1 MVLSFALWLAVV
13 AIGASET
20 RGGKSENALGHI
32 VVTGRILSNVGMPV
46 PGALVQAGVMTVN
59 SDVDGMFR
67 IILGP
72 QASKVFVSASG
83 FLPQQVYLVTDTD
96 SEIEIQLD
104 PAPETTVTVTAQ
116 PEVSDASGR
125 TFDSS
130 ELPTKIPGPG
140 APVTVPGLPVMTAS
154 GGVKAPQYFAP
165 GVAGDHGE
173 PIAQYVEVGDFL
185 FPNNLPANAHGNGF
199 ADPNLLIS
207 TQVASVTVD
216 GGAFDVRHGNNAVDV
231 ATAYRLQPQVSNFLG
246 LSGDSRN
253 FDITSGLSLRDGW
266 VSLETNFG
274 DGYLRRPEERK
285 QFKLNGEQV
294 FNFGHHTLTL
304 FGAGYY
310 GSSRV
315 PGLVPIDLNLP
326 DETIDPRQS
335 DRTQTELLVASDRW
349 QLSQARH
356 VNLAGYFRTYGLN
369 LLSNFGDGLIRQS
382 EFRTVAGG
390 NASYAQTIGRWISLD
405 AGVDLRRDAPTNSQL
420 EHLDATGNFT
430 PVTRDDLIIS
440 DVGLYATVNGTFG
453 RFISFSA
460 GVRHD
465 QVNFTDTSNLPPFY
479 SLHSSDGVT
488 SPKGS
493 LTLHANRQA
502 WLPIVT
508 LQYGEGFHTNDP
520 RIVGVGPRST
530 VAVSRAY
537 QLTATEY
544 VKGAE
549 VRVALARVSNSQEL
563 AKIDADTGLTEDL
576 GPSLVRSLTVSARR
590 KFRGGTIQGS
600 FARATAKERL
610 RGMDVPEAPR
620 LIWDLYG
627 TTDRLPMKLRVSAG
641 FSYVGER
648 PLGDGFVAV
657 PVHELSGSLERS
669 LHDGRITVGGQFVIG
684 GGFTGQTLQQDSAG
698 IEQIVGVRNASRV
711 GATVRFNLARR

>member
-1 MVLSFALWLAVV
+1 
-13 AIGASET
+13 
-20 RGGKSENALGHI
+20 
-32 VVTGRILSNVGMPV
+32 
-46 PGALVQAGVMTVN
+46 
-59 SDVDGMFR
+59 
-67 IILGP
+67 
-72 QASKVFVSASG
+72 
-83 FLPQQVYLVTDTD
+83 
-96 SEIEIQLD
+96 
-104 PAPETTVTVTAQ
+104 
-116 PEVSDASGR
+116 
-125 TFDSS
+125 
-130 ELPTKIPGPG
+130 
-140 APVTVPGLPVMTAS
+140 MTAS

-173 PIAQYVEVGDFL
+173 PIAQYIEVGDFL

-207 TQVASVTVD
+207 TQVATVTVD

-231 ATAYRLQPQVSNFLG
+231 ATAYGLQPRVSNFLA

-253 FDITSGLSLRDGW
+253 FDFTGGLSLRDGW
-266 VSLETNFG
+266 ISVETNFG

-294 FNFGHHTLTL
+294 FNFGRHAISL

-310 GSSRV
+310 GSSRI
-315 PGLVPIDLNLP
+315 PGLVPIDLSLP

-335 DRTQTELLVASDRW
+335 DRTQTEFLVASDRW
-349 QLSQARH
+349 QISQTRH

-382 EFRTVAGG
+382 EFRTVGGG
-390 NASYAQTIGRWISLD
+390 NASYGQTIGHGIWVDTGL
-405 AGVDLRRDAPTNSQL
+405 DLRRDAPKNSQL
-420 EHLDATGNFT
+420 EHLDADGNFV
-430 PVTRDDLIIS
+430 PVTRDDLVIN
-440 DVGLYATVNGTFG
+440 DVALYASVNGTVG

-465 QVNFTDTSNLPPFY
+465 QIDFTDTSKLPPFR

-520 RIVGVGPRST
+520 RIVGVGPSSA

-537 QLTATEY
+537 QLTATEF
-544 VKGAE
+544 VKGTE

-563 AKIDADTGLTEDL
+563 AKIEPDTGLAEDL

-590 KFRGGTIQGS
+590 KFRGGTIQAS
-600 FARATAKERL
+600 FARATAKDRL
-610 RGMDVPEAPR
+610 TGRDVPEAPR
-620 LIWDLYG
+620 LIWDFYG
-627 TTDRLPMKLRVSAG
+627 STDRLPMKLQASVG
-641 FSYVGER
+641 FSYVGKR

-657 PVHELSGSLERS
+657 PVQELSESLERS
-669 LHDGRITVGGQFVIG
+669 LREGRITVGGQFVIG
-684 GGFTGQTLQQDSAG
+684 RGFTGQTLEQDPG
-698 IEQIVGVRNASRV
+698 GLERIVGVRNTSRV
-711 GATVRFNLARR
+711 GATVKFNLARR